1 MYPGP
6 ATAGPLRG
14 ELVFVDQPAEQVT
27 AADPAEVDHVA
38 SCLLVD
44 RQLAERRLLP
54 ERAVRPMLVVMP
66 RVGREDV
73 VEVAAADDQEPLEA
87 FAADAS
93 DPALGVRSRLR
104 RLYRRSDCTD
114 PVG

>member
-1 MYPGP
+1 M
-6 ATAGPLRG
+6 
-14 ELVFVDQPAEQVT
+14 DQPAEQVT

-73 VEVAAADDQEPLEA
+73 VEVAAADDQEPVEA

-93 DPALGVRSRLR
+93 DPALGVRSRFR
-104 RLYRRSDCTD
+104 RPYRRSDYPD
-114 PVG
+114 PL